1 MFVYQPTLNML
12 ELKKKSVLNMLLVR
26 NQKEYDVIEDLLQYK
41 SLVIVLVKQR
51 HNFVWVCITI
61 VIIVTC
67 LLT

>member
-12 ELKKKSVLNMLLVR
+12 ELKKKRVLNMLLVG

-61 VIIVTC
+61 VIIVIC